1 MTLPLFSDDP
11 EPIDDLPMPEKR
23 YGILVTGPN
32 ASGKT
37 TAVREAL
44 APWMGD
50 RRVRAFHPDH
60 ERNQDKIA
68 EIEGEVLA
76 VWGTAATV
84 VIVEAT
90 NRAATATY
98 RVVDRYP
105 DMRVFEAL
113 VLAMSP
119 ETMRLNMQRR
129 CAKSG
134 KKFRDDY
141 WTERTLH
148 YEGQLRYRNMADLH
162 FKGVATHLTIDS
174 DYVAS
179 QAVVAH
185 LRARVQACLA

>member
-1 MTLPLFSDDP
+1 MTLPLFDDEP
-11 EPIDDLPMPEKR
+11 ETVVELPMPARR

-44 APWMGD
+44 APWAGD

-60 ERNQDKIA
+60 ERNKDKIA
-68 EIEGEVLA
+68 EIEFEVLA
-76 VWGTAATV
+76 VWETAATV
-84 VIVEAT
+84 VVVEAT

-113 VLAMSP
+113 VLSMEP

-129 CAKSG
+129 CAKRH
-134 KKFRDDY
+134 KAYREDY
-141 WTERTLH
+141 WSEQTLR
-148 YEGQLRYRNMADLH
+148 YEGLGRYRNMADAH
-162 FKGVATHLTIDS
+162 FKNVATHLTIDS
-174 DYVAS
+174 DYVAT

-185 LRARVQACLA
+185 LRARVSACLA